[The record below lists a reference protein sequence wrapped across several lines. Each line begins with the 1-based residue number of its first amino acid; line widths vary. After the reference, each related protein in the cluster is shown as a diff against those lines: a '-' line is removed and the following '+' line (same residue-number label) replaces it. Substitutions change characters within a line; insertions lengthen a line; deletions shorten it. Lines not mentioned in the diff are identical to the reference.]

1 MRRAAGLD
9 DSASDVVGAHK
20 RRAIRTAIQDM
31 DGGRGNLKPFIFD
44 IPLGWDGRR
53 LGRRDDGFR
62 KTRRRNAARA
72 AF

>member
-1 MRRAAGLD
+1 
-9 DSASDVVGAHK
+9 
-20 RRAIRTAIQDM
+20 M
-31 DGGRGNLKPFIFD
+31 DGGRGNLKPFIID